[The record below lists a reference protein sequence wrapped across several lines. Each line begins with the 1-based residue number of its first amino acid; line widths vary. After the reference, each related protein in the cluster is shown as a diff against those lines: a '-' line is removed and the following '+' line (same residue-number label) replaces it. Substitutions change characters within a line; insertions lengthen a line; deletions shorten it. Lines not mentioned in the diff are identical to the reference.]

1 LSRVQV
7 FTTAYCSFCYAA
19 KALLDR
25 KGIRYEEIDVTKN
38 PAMKRKVM
46 HEIGWKTVPIILI
59 DGKLIG
65 GFQDLMALDIEKKLD
80 EMLSIRR

>member
-1 LSRVQV
+1 
-7 FTTAYCSFCYAA
+7 
-19 KALLDR
+19 
-25 KGIRYEEIDVTKN
+25 
-38 PAMKRKVM
+38 MKRKVM

>member
-7 FTTAYCSFCYAA
+7 YTTTYCSFCYAA

-25 KGIRYEEIDVTKN
+25 KGIKYEEIDVTKD
-38 PAMKRKVM
+38 PVMKRKVM
-46 HEIGWKTVPIILI
+46 DEIGWRTVPIILI

-65 GFQDLMALDIEKKLD
+65 GFQDLRAMDIEKKLD
-80 EMLSIRR
+80 EMLR

>member
-1 LSRVQV
+1 MSRVRV
-7 FTTAYCSFCYAA
+7 FTTTYCSFCYAA

-25 KGIRYEEIDVTKN
+25 KGIRYEEIDVTKD

-46 HEIGWKTVPIILI
+46 DEIGWKTVPIILI

-65 GFQDLMALDIEKKLD
+65 GFQDLRTLDIEKKLD
-80 EMLSIRR
+80 EMLK

>member
-1 LSRVQV
+1 MSRVQV
-7 FTTAYCSFCYAA
+7 YTTTYCSFCYAA

-46 HEIGWKTVPIILI
+46 DEIGWKTVPIILI

-65 GFQDLMALDIEKKLD
+65 GFQDLRTLDIEKKLD
-80 EMLSIRR
+80 EMLK

>member
-1 LSRVQV
+1 MSRVRV
-7 FTTAYCSFCYAA
+7 FTTTYCSFCYAA

-25 KGIRYEEIDVTKN
+25 KGVRYEEIDITKD

-46 HEIGWKTVPIILI
+46 DEIGWKTVPIILI

-65 GFQDLMALDIEKKLD
+65 GFQDLRALDIQKKLD
-80 EMLSIRR
+80 EMLR